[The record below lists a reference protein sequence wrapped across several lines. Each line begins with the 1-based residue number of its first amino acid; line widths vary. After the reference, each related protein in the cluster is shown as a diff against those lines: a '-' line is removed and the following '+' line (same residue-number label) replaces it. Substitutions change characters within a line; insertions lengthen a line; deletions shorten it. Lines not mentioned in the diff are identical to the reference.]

1 MKKQSTTLFT
11 QISKEIVNNL
21 TTIVSE
27 SLVKNY
33 STKHSKVFSAADL
46 WNIQRQKRAL
56 VQRRY
61 AL

>member
-1 MKKQSTTLFT
+1 MKKQSTPLFA
-11 QISKEIVNNL
+11 QLSKEVVNNL

-33 STKHSKVFSAADL
+33 LPEHSRVFSAADL

>member
-11 QISKEIVNNL
+11 QLSKDVVNNL

-27 SLVKNY
+27 SLAKNY
-33 STKHSKVFSAADL
+33 SSEQSKVFSAADL

-56 VQRRY
+56 VQRRF

>member
-11 QISKEIVNNL
+11 QISKEVVNNL

-33 STKHSKVFSAADL
+33 LPERSKVFSSADL